1 MCSAHNNMQK
11 ARNHR
16 ILSAIAG
23 LLRFPSL
30 SQEHLLLLLSGLRKA
45 FGELCQREHR
55 IELVVDDRPDDG
67 RRHRRQPDEACHVAL
82 VLAKPLRQL
91 HHSDRECPVK
101 SNPLHGACH
110 FRANYLK
117 PGDLRLFI
125 PRRSLGSLEKAKT
138 SQKAKDFT
146 QVLNSFL
153 CLSGLES
160 NPLSRP

>member
-101 SNPLHGACH
+101 SNPLHRACH
-110 FRANYLK
+110 FRAKNLK
-117 PGDLRLFI
+117 PGDLRLCI
-125 PRRSLGSLEKAKT
+125 PPFSRFSGESRNLPKSRRFYASPQIFSL
-138 SQKAKDFT
+138 
-146 QVLNSFL
+146 
-153 CLSGLES
+153 
-160 NPLSRP
+160 PLRT

>member
-1 MCSAHNNMQK
+1 MQK
-11 ARNHR
+11 PAITDFYLQLLACCGSRHFPRNIFSCSSQVSGR
-16 ILSAIAG
+16 LLVSLVSVSIGLSW
-23 LLRFPSL
+23 SL
-30 SQEHLLLLLSGLRKA
+30 MTA
-45 FGELCQREHR
+45 
-55 IELVVDDRPDDG
+55 PDDG

-138 SQKAKDFT
+138 SQKAEDFT